1 MAGGFQIPRSNCIF
15 QFLFKVPNKFADTV
29 AMNEWHRKVQFAQTL
44 PVKSVSLSQ
53 ADKLCASTLESSENA
68 NQFRKQSVL

>member
-1 MAGGFQIPRSNCIF
+1 MAGGFRIRRANGIF
-15 QFLFKVPNKFADTV
+15 QFLFKVPNKLADME
-29 AMNEWHRKVQFAQTL
+29 AMNEWHRKVQSAQTL

-68 NQFRKQSVL
+68 NQFRKQTVH